1 MQQNKQ
7 KNSFFTARPLL
18 MALFF
23 FLPILLPGFIGW
35 LNALL
40 AVPIFLLLQTA
51 TDEQKAAVEIR
62 NGLLMA
68 GLGSLLI
75 GRFSM
80 FLFTLIMLPVGYSLH
95 HSAVQQKNPAQAGI
109 AGIITLSIAWL
120 FFWTGY
126 SVLSGTPHPYTGL
139 LTSLDAFLEQIIIV
153 YRTNG
158 ELPVDVL
165 YRLELLITEMREL
178 LPKILPGLLA
188 GTVVL
193 TVTLNMIISRVL
205 LRRLAPEKV
214 FWPPYKEWQLPDKTI
229 WFLIFSFVLLL
240 INSGQGKTVG
250 LSLVCVAGLLYFLQ
264 GVAVVM
270 HTLNRWNLPRAFRLF
285 AYVFLGLQR
294 YGVLLVII
302 IGIADTW
309 ANFRKLDHT
318 EKDTTE

>member
-1 MQQNKQ
+1 
-7 KNSFFTARPLL
+7 
-18 MALFF
+18 
-23 FLPILLPGFIGW
+23 
-35 LNALL
+35 
-40 AVPIFLLLQTA
+40 
-51 TDEQKAAVEIR
+51 
-62 NGLLMA
+62 
-68 GLGSLLI
+68 
-75 GRFSM
+75 
-80 FLFTLIMLPVGYSLH
+80 
-95 HSAVQQKNPAQAGI
+95 
-109 AGIITLSIAWL
+109 
-120 FFWTGY
+120 
-126 SVLSGTPHPYTGL
+126 
-139 LTSLDAFLEQIIIV
+139 
-153 YRTNG
+153 
-158 ELPVDVL
+158 
-165 YRLELLITEMREL
+165 
-178 LPKILPGLLA
+178 
-188 GTVVL
+188 
-193 TVTLNMIISRVL
+193 MIISRVL